1 MQRAV
6 VERIPKKR
14 RTREKEKR
22 NGWRKEIKENRGD
35 NKNERKFVIGSEIGK
50 MQAFTRWLA

>member
-1 MQRAV
+1 MREYQ
-6 VERIPKKR
+6 KKR